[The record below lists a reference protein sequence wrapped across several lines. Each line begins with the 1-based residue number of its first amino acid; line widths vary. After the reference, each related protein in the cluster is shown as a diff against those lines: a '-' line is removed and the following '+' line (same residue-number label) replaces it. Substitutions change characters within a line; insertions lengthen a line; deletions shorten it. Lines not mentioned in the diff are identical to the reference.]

1 MCDLLL
7 QKFKVPSAKKGTLR
21 AYERVWQEFSDYCKR
36 HNRVREALEESDVAN
51 FIADRYGKGASGSKI
66 DATITAL
73 DMTKKFL
80 GGSHRSLAEAPVI
93 KDLRRMAKKRRPP
106 PKSTKPS
113 SYFDPA
119 VIYQT
124 IANNPRDSNL
134 KSCDLR
140 QKVEM
145 LMVLDAAARGSDLHK
160 ISSSHMEWKEDSVV
174 VNAFWT
180 KESRS
185 PSWTPFQFKCTC
197 NILSNACT
205 FCSLR
210 EYKSRPRIV
219 ERRRKSAQITLS
231 TTNEVLLGKPFLLSH
246 RGKAAGI
253 SVETIRTDLQCLMT
267 AAKID
272 SRWTPHDLRGAV
284 ASKLWNLQAGEKRIL
299 SFGRWSSRTTFL
311 KHYFKPA
318 FYKEADRQNAKKPIR
333 HLNRLIVHKV
343 DEDTFQKINEQI
355 EGEDDLIV

>member
-1 MCDLLL
+1 M
-7 QKFKVPSAKKGTLR
+7 
-21 AYERVWQEFSDYCKR
+21 
-36 HNRVREALEESDVAN
+36 REALEERDVAN
-51 FIADRYGKGASGSKI
+51 FIADKFGEGASGSKI

-73 DMTKKFL
+73 DMTKKFQA
-80 GGSHRSLAEAPVI
+80 GSHRPLAEAPVI
-93 KDLRRMAKKRRPP
+93 RDLRRMAKKRRPP

-124 IANNPRDSNL
+124 ISRNPTDNNL

-160 ISSSHMEWKEDSVV
+160 ISLAHMEWKEDSVV

-180 KESRS
+180 KEAKT
-185 PSWTPFQFKCTC
+185 PSWTPFLFKCTC
-197 NILSNACT
+197 SILINACT

-210 EYKSRPRIV
+210 EYKSRQRIV
-219 ERRRKSAQITLS
+219 ERRRKSAQITL
-231 TTNEVLLGKPFLLSH
+231 TTGNGVLHCKPFLLSH

-253 SVETIRTDLQCLMT
+253 SIETIRSDLQCLMT
-267 AAKID
+267 AAKLD
-272 SRWTPHDLRGAV
+272 ARWTPHDLRGAV

-299 SFGRWSSRTTFL
+299 SFGRWSSRTTFM

-318 FYKEADRQNAKKPIR
+318 FYKEAGKRNAKKPIR
-333 HLNRLIVHKV
+333 LLNRLLVHKI
-343 DEDTFQKINEQI
+343 DEETFQRINEQI
-355 EGEDDLIV
+355 EGEEILPL